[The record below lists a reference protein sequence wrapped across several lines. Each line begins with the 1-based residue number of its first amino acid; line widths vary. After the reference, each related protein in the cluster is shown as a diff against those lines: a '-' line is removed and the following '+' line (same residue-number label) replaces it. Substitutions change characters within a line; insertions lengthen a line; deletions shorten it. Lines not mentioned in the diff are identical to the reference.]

1 MLVGRKLPDT
11 QGQVLAYHVDTLV
24 LVNMKLSA
32 LANNAEAYMFIDVR
46 KNRARYKIEAHS
58 AIMGDIG
65 QSNGL
70 KVKIAI
76 GKGYNDPQHCEQRLI
91 SVRSRWNVH

>member
-46 KNRARYKIEAHS
+46 K
-58 AIMGDIG
+58 
-65 QSNGL
+65 
-70 KVKIAI
+70 
-76 GKGYNDPQHCEQRLI
+76 P
-91 SVRSRWNVH
+91 RSLQD